1 MSPQIFI
8 SHADSDK
15 EIALRLYD
23 DLTQAGLSPWMAEK
37 DLLPGQNRQNAI
49 RKAIR
54 ESQCFLA
61 LLSEDS
67 NSKRGQVQ
75 REFKIAKDFQ
85 DEHPADGIF
94 IIPVR
99 VEDCEVT
106 DPDMQELTSLDLFQ
120 SYDEGLERLLRAIP
134 SEKKRVSAKA
144 NSKSKTPHFPST
156 TIPTTSELFPG
167 SANATTFPLP
177 PFSIS
182 GSEIPEGSGGKFD
195 FGDFEKLSEDLLKQ
209 QREAVERYAKL
220 ATAKAAGGEPEEQ
233 PPVAEKKKEQKLPA
247 QTPLPRT
254 VEETPIS
261 PQTTLAIILGASA
274 WPKWE
279 ALGAHEAFRKSAE
292 DFEGY
297 LLDEFGLPE
306 ANLSNFFD
314 AELGPNE
321 LDEAIDDFLATRKAE
336 LEASGTPAT
345 DLLVFYTGHG
355 NFQLGNDDFFLAL
368 RNSRKGRP
376 DVSALRMTSLA
387 ATLKEQA
394 RHLRRFLIL
403 DCCFAAAAG
412 RYLQSGAAV
421 EAVAVQTMDAFKEMP
436 KKGTALLCSSSA
448 KTPSEIAPDGAYTMF
463 SEALLHALKTG
474 HAGEDQWLSISSLA
488 WLIRGYL
495 KERYQDA
502 AVRPEVHSPDQG
514 EGDIGLLP
522 LFPNRAFE
530 GSIPPSPDL
539 NLDES
544 RFIKSL
550 FERFYTYNLV
560 ILLGQAQRE
569 QPASREL
576 LWKTALERYGPEQVL
591 HLVPL
596 SGESVETERYFTDL
610 GRQCKSE
617 TPISDA
623 AGLIEHIDGRMAEAD
638 RLFILVNGF
647 EGGPKQGSE
656 DLAGAFRNLTERHG
670 RKLHILV
677 CGGEKLAELSV
688 FGELSMLTAAK
699 IEEWPE
705 LTVADIQA
713 LHPEGAMKPA
723 AAHRILEMTGGHPR
737 LVRECMLFLGSDGRL
752 DEAGCRGALLH
763 SRFVERNF
771 LPFIRQPEAEGRL
784 KELLRSDEL
793 GAFSHFIRDN
803 LLRRLFWL
811 NLLRKTED
819 GKQLKWRSAVIQQIG
834 KLVICDSE

>member
-8 SHADSDK
+8 SHAESDK

-23 DLTQAGLSPWMAEK
+23 DLAQAGLSPWMAEK

-54 ESQCFLA
+54 GSQCFLA

-67 NSKRGQVQ
+67 VSKRGQVQ

-99 VEDCEVT
+99 VEDCEAV
-106 DPDMQELTSLDLFQ
+106 DPDMQELQSVDLFQ
-120 SYDEGLERLLRAIP
+120 SYEEGLDRLLRAIQ
-134 SEKKRVSAKA
+134 SIEKRSSSDGEKGSG
-144 NSKSKTPHFPST
+144 TPDLPKFPST
-156 TIPTTSELFPG
+156 TIPTTSGDLPG
-167 SANATTFPLP
+167 GVGWTSSTVP
-177 PFSIS
+177 PISIS
-182 GSEIPEGSGGKFD
+182 GSEIPKAGGGKFD
-195 FGDFEKLSEDLLKQ
+195 LGDFEKFSEDLLKQ
-209 QREAVERYAKL
+209 QREAVERYSKL
-220 ATAKAAGGEPEEQ
+220 AMKEAGGGETQKQ
-233 PPVAEKKKEQKLPA
+233 PKVAEKQVEPESPA
-247 QTPLPRT
+247 KAPSRRT
-254 VEETPIS
+254 TDGTPIF
-261 PQTTLAIILGASA
+261 PKTTLAIILGASA

-279 ALGAHEAFRKSAE
+279 ELGAHEAFRKSAE

-297 LLDEFGLPE
+297 LLNEFGLPE
-306 ANLSNFFD
+306 ANLRNFFD
-314 AELGPNE
+314 AEIGPDA
-321 LDEAIDDFLATRKAE
+321 LDEAIDEFLATRKAE
-336 LEASGTPAT
+336 LKAAGTPAT
-345 DLLVFYTGHG
+345 DLLMFYTGHG

-412 RYLQSGAAV
+412 KYLQSGAAV

-463 SEALLHALKTG
+463 SEALLYALKSG

-522 LFPNRAFE
+522 LFPNQSFE
-530 GSIPPSPDL
+530 GSIPPSPELD
-539 NLDES
+539 LDES
-544 RFIKSL
+544 RFIESL

-576 LWKTALERYGPEQVL
+576 LWKTALERYGPERVL

-596 SGESVETERYFTDL
+596 SGESVETGRYFADL
-610 GRQCKSE
+610 GRQCKAE
-617 TPISDA
+617 TPITDG

-656 DLAGAFRNLTERHG
+656 ELAGAFRNLTERHG
-670 RKLHILV
+670 RKLHILI
-677 CGGEKLAELSV
+677 CGGEKLAELSI

-713 LHPEGAMKPA
+713 LHPKGIMEPA
-723 AAHRILEMTGGHPR
+723 TAQHILEMTGGHPR
-737 LVRECMLFLGSDGRL
+737 LVQECMAFFGSDGRF
-752 DEAGCRGALLH
+752 DDIRCKEALRN
-763 SRFVERNF
+763 SRFIERIF
-771 LPFIRQPEAEGRL
+771 LPFSRQSDKL
-784 KELLRSDEL
+784 KNLKKLLKLDDV
-793 GAFSHFIRDN
+793 GVFSIFIQDDI
-803 LLRRLFWL
+803 LRRLYWM
-811 NLLRKTED
+811 NLLRKNND
-819 GKQLKWRSAVIQQIG
+819 GKRLRWRCPLIRQIG
-834 KLVICDSE
+834 ESVL